1 MRIVV
6 TGSSGLLGRAVVR
19 EFVAAGHT
27 VVGLVFTRSPSVPD
41 DVKQLVS
48 YERCDLTDA
57 AAVES
62 LFASLGAID
71 VVVHCAAERQPDKCI
86 NEPDRVRALNVEAS
100 ERLAKA
106 ASAANAWLLYVSTD
120 YIFDGTAP
128 PYKANATPNPLNAYG
143 EAKLAGEVAARA
155 AKPDTGVLRV
165 GVLYSNDVET
175 LGESSV
181 TSLLQVALDSATSE
195 QPVAVDNWG
204 RRFPTH
210 VADVA
215 FVLRGLAERKEK
227 RCDFRGTF
235 HLCGKEEVSKFD
247 IARSF
252 AELVGVDV
260 GKLVA
265 NSSEPSGAKRPQ
277 NTQLDCSAL
286 ELMGLARHTP
296 LREGLASVVEHYQ
309 NHLKDKNN

>member
-155 AKPDTGVLRV
+155 AKPDT
-165 GVLYSNDVET
+165 
-175 LGESSV
+175 
-181 TSLLQVALDSATSE
+181 
-195 QPVAVDNWG
+195 
-204 RRFPTH
+204 
-210 VADVA
+210 
-215 FVLRGLAERKEK
+215 
-227 RCDFRGTF
+227 F